1 VKVVLLLFKDTIGDY
16 MMTGLSIYALK
27 LENGK
32 YYVGRSYN
40 VPKRLNQHYDGEGSV
55 WTKKHKPI
63 RLNEVFLNKTK
74 FDEDKYTLM
83 YMSIYGIENV
93 RGGSFCSIEL
103 GGADKYIIKRMICNA
118 TDKCVKCEQFGHF
131 FTECPLNKKRFA
143 NAKTDENDDEPLSQA
158 TDITEPD
165 TPEDDANE
173 SYESSGVSISEVDG
187 DETVDDETA
196 SSITDVEE
204 TKPATIPETPIMTRS
219 QRKKRKLMT

>member
-1 VKVVLLLFKDTIGDY
+1 
-16 MMTGLSIYALK
+16 MMSGLSIYALK

-63 RLNEVFLNKTK
+63 KLNEVFLNKTK

-103 GGADKYIIKRMICNA
+103 GGADKYIIKRMICTA
-118 TDKCVKCEQFGHF
+118 TDKCVKCEQYGHF
-131 FTECPLNKKRFA
+131 FTECPLNMKRFA
-143 NAKTDENDDEPLSQA
+143 NAKTDEDDEPLSQA

-165 TPEDDANE
+165 ENE
-173 SYESSGVSISEVDG
+173 SYESSSESISEVD
-187 DETVDDETA
+187 DNEKVDDDTA

-204 TKPATIPETPIMTRS
+204 TRPETIPETPMRTRS
-219 QRKKRKLMT
+219 QTKKRKLMI